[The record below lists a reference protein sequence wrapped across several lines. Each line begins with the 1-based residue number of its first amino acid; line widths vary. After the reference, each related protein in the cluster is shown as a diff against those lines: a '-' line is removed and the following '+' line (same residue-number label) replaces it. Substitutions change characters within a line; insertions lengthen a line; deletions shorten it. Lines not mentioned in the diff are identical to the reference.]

1 MSNTIMSTT
10 LESLPVELIATI
22 LGNLDLESLV
32 KVSSL
37 SRRLRH
43 VASDSTLNPWKR
55 PIAQNLA
62 SSNYER
68 SFYHLSLRSIVPRSN
83 WIDILTLA
91 PPGFILFE
99 SSLPNLKASEWEE
112 CFRRRFIPGWLK
124 WKKDNTWREF
134 YVKMLYRVWHRTY
147 TTCTTD
153 EAWTKYIVLNRNGSV
168 NELESSSR
176 GFSPMAIFSEMQF
189 QSNLSHMS
197 PTIRVVATF
206 ADVRVIAIGVLHR
219 SRSALIVNRNAH
231 ALLHPPGIEVTDTL
245 GANLKGN
252 SRALHDSPYGD
263 KCDGSSAGSHL
274 YNKLT
279 HPLPA
284 ESHRNYPLYTPGGG
298 DRRWGSLEEEGQQWV
313 GGLMVTVQLIRPRAM
328 IGYEQ
333 DESEFAGSWNQFA
346 SFTWHDLLTI
356 APWMKERVT
365 KIIDGPGLGI

>member
-1 MSNTIMSTT
+1 MSLPTT

-22 LGNLDLESLV
+22 LSNLDLESLV
-32 KVSSL
+32 KVSNL

-55 PIAQNLA
+55 PITQNLA
-62 SSNYER
+62 SGNYER
-68 SFYHLSLRSIVPRSN
+68 SFYHFSFRSIVPTSN

-112 CFRRRFIPGWLK
+112 CFRKRFIPGWLK
-124 WKKDNTWREF
+124 WKKDNTWRVS
-134 YVKMLYRVWHRTY
+134 YIKTLYRVWHRTHSP
-147 TTCTTD
+147 CTTD

-176 GFSPMAIFSEMQF
+176 GFSPMAIFAQTHN
-189 QSNLSHMS
+189 SNLSHLS

-206 ADVRVIAIGVLHR
+206 SDVRVIAIGVLHIPR
-219 SRSALIVNRNAH
+219 SPLLVNRNAH
-231 ALLHPPGIEVTDTL
+231 ALLHPPGIEIDTL
-245 GANLKGN
+245 GANFKRN
-252 SRALHDSPYGD
+252 SRALHDSTYGD
-263 KCDGSSAGSHL
+263 EYDGPSAGPCP

-298 DRRWGSLEEEGQQWV
+298 DRRWGTLEKEGRQWV
-313 GGLMVTVQLIRPRAM
+313 GGLMVMVQLIRPRAI

-333 DESEFAGSWNQFA
+333 DESEFVGSWNQFA

>member
-1 MSNTIMSTT
+1 MSTT

-22 LGNLDLESLV
+22 LGDLDLESLV
-32 KVSSL
+32 KVSNL

-43 VASDSTLNPWKR
+43 VASDSSLNPWKH
-55 PIAQNLA
+55 PIAHNLA
-62 SSNYER
+62 SGSYER
-68 SFYHLSLRSIVPRSN
+68 CFYHLSLRSIIPRSN

-91 PPGFILFE
+91 PPGFLLFE

-112 CFRRRFIPGWLK
+112 CFRKRFLPGWLK
-124 WKKDNTWREF
+124 WKKDNTWRES
-134 YVKMLYRVWHRTY
+134 YLKMLYRVWHRTY

-176 GFSPMAIFSEMQF
+176 GFSPMAIFTEMQF
-189 QSNLSHMS
+189 QNNLSHLS

-206 ADVRVIAIGVLHR
+206 SDVRVIAIGVLHMPR
-219 SRSALIVNRNAH
+219 SPLTVNRNAR
-231 ALLHPPGIEVTDTL
+231 ALLHPPGIEATDTL

-252 SRALHDSPYGD
+252 SRASHDSPYGD
-263 KCDGSSAGSHL
+263 ECDGPSAAVSRP

-284 ESHRNYPLYTPGGG
+284 KSHCNYPLYTPGGG

-328 IGYEQ
+328 GYEE
-333 DESEFAGSWNQFA
+333 DESEFASSWNQFA

-356 APWMKERVT
+356 APWMKDRAT
-365 KIIDGPGLGI
+365 KFIDGPGLGI

>member
-1 MSNTIMSTT
+1 MPTT

-32 KVSSL
+32 KVSNL
-37 SRRLRH
+37 SQRLRH

-55 PIAQNLA
+55 PIYQNLA
-62 SSNYER
+62 SGRYER
-68 SFYHLSLRSIVPRSN
+68 TLYHLSLRLTVPRSN

-112 CFRRRFIPGWLK
+112 CFRKRFIPGWLK
-124 WKKDNTWREF
+124 WKKDNTWRML
-134 YVKMLYRVWHRTY
+134 YIKMLYRVWHRTY

-176 GFSPMAIFSEMQF
+176 GFSPMAIFAEMQF
-189 QSNLSHMS
+189 QSNLSHLP

-206 ADVRVIAIGVLHR
+206 TDVRVIAIGVLHMPR
-219 SRSALIVNRNAH
+219 SPLIVNHNAC
-231 ALLHPPGIEVTDTL
+231 ALLHPPGIEITDTH
-245 GANLKGN
+245 GVNLKG
-252 SRALHDSPYGD
+252 
-263 KCDGSSAGSHL
+263 SSHFYS
-274 YNKLT
+274 KLT

-298 DRRWGSLEEEGQQWV
+298 DRRWGSLEEEGKQWM
-313 GGLMVTVQLIRPRAM
+313 GGLMIIVQLIRSRTI

>member
-1 MSNTIMSTT
+1 MSTT

-32 KVSSL
+32 KVSNL

-43 VASDSTLNPWKR
+43 VASDSTLNPWKC
-55 PIAQNLA
+55 PITQNLA
-62 SSNYER
+62 SGSYER
-68 SFYHLSLRSIVPRSN
+68 SFYHLSLRSVVPRSN

-91 PPGFILFE
+91 PPDFILFE
-99 SSLPNLKASEWEE
+99 SSFPNLKASEWEE
-112 CFRRRFIPGWLK
+112 CFRKRFIPGWLK

-134 YVKMLYRVWHRTY
+134 YIKMLYRVWHRTY

-153 EAWTKYIVLNRNGSV
+153 EAWTRYVVLNRNGSV

-176 GFSPMAIFSEMQF
+176 GFSPMAIFAEMQF
-189 QSNLSHMS
+189 QSNLSHLS
-197 PTIRVVATF
+197 PTIRVIATF
-206 ADVRVIAIGVLHR
+206 TDVRIIAIGVLHMPR
-219 SRSALIVNRNAH
+219 SPLIVNRNAH
-231 ALLHPPGIEVTDTL
+231 ALLHPPGIEV

-263 KCDGSSAGSHL
+263 DRILAPFVINYFLVGSRL

-279 HPLPA
+279 HPLPS

-298 DRRWGSLEEEGQQWV
+298 DRRWGSLEEERQQWV
-313 GGLMVTVQLIRPRAM
+313 GGLMVIVQLIRPRAI

-356 APWMKERVT
+356 APWMKGRVT
-365 KIIDGPGLGI
+365 KIIDGPGLGM

>member
-32 KVSSL
+32 KVSNL

-68 SFYHLSLRSIVPRSN
+68 SLYHLSLRSIVPRSN

-99 SSLPNLKASEWEE
+99 SSFPNLKASEWEE

-206 ADVRVIAIGVLHR
+206 ADVRVITIGVLHR
-219 SRSALIVNRNAH
+219 SRSPLIVNRNAH
-231 ALLHPPGIEVTDTL
+231 ALLHPPGIEVTDT
-245 GANLKGN
+245 
-252 SRALHDSPYGD
+252 P
-263 KCDGSSAGSHL
+263 GSHL

-298 DRRWGSLEEEGQQWV
+298 DRRRGSLKEEGQQWV
-313 GGLMVTVQLIRPRAM
+313 GGLMVTVQLIRPRAI

-365 KIIDGPGLGI
+365 KIIDGPGLG

>member
-1 MSNTIMSTT
+1 MPTT

-22 LGNLDLESLV
+22 LGDLDLESLV
-32 KVSSL
+32 KVSNL

-43 VASDSTLNPWKR
+43 VASDSSLNPWKI
-55 PIAQNLA
+55 PITRNLA
-62 SSNYER
+62 SGSYEQ
-68 SFYHLSLRSIVPRSN
+68 SFYHLSLRSTVPRSN

-99 SSLPNLKASEWEE
+99 SSLPNLRASEWEE

-124 WKKDNTWREF
+124 WKKENTWRES
-134 YVKMLYRVWHRTY
+134 YLKMLYRVWHRTY
-147 TTCTTD
+147 TACTTD
-153 EAWTKYIVLNRNGSV
+153 EAWTKYVVFNRNGSV

-176 GFSPMAIFSEMQF
+176 GFSPMAIFAEMQF
-189 QSNLSHMS
+189 QSNLSHLS

-206 ADVRVIAIGVLHR
+206 ADVRVIAIGVLHMPR
-219 SRSALIVNRNAH
+219 SSLTVNYNAR
-231 ALLHPPGIEVTDTL
+231 ALLHPPGIEATST
-245 GANLKGN
+245 AT
-252 SRALHDSPYGD
+252 RP
-263 KCDGSSAGSHL
+263 

-298 DRRWGSLEEEGQQWV
+298 DRRWGFLEEEGQQWV
-313 GGLMVTVQLIRPRAM
+313 GGLMITVQLIRPRA
-328 IGYEQ
+328 IGYEE
-333 DESEFAGSWNQFA
+333 DESEFAGSRNQFA

-365 KIIDGPGLGI
+365 KFIDGPGLGI

>member
-1 MSNTIMSTT
+1 
-10 LESLPVELIATI
+10 
-22 LGNLDLESLV
+22 
-32 KVSSL
+32 
-37 SRRLRH
+37 
-43 VASDSTLNPWKR
+43 LNPWKR
-55 PIAQNLA
+55 PITQNLA
-62 SSNYER
+62 SGSYER
-68 SFYHLSLRSIVPRSN
+68 TFYHLSLRSIVPRSN

-91 PPGFILFE
+91 QPGFILFE

-112 CFRRRFIPGWLK
+112 CFRKRFIPGWLK

-134 YVKMLYRVWHRTY
+134 YIKMLYRVWHRTC

-153 EAWTKYIVLNRNGSV
+153 ETWTKYVVLNRNGSV

-176 GFSPMAIFSEMQF
+176 GFSPMAIFAEMQYR
-189 QSNLSHMS
+189 SNLSHVS

-206 ADVRVIAIGVLHR
+206 ADVRVIAIGVLHMPR
-219 SRSALIVNRNAH
+219 SPLMVNRNAH

-252 SRALHDSPYGD
+252 NRTFHDSPYGD
-263 KCDGSSAGSHL
+263 EFDGPSTAGSRL

-279 HPLPA
+279 HPSPA
-284 ESHRNYPLYTPGGG
+284 GSHRNYPLYTPGGG

-313 GGLMVTVQLIRPRAM
+313 GSLMVIVQLIRPKAI

-333 DESEFAGSWNQFA
+333 DESDFAGSWNRFA
-346 SFTWHDLLTI
+346 SFTWYDLLTI

-365 KIIDGPGLGI
+365 KVIDGPGLGI